1 MFISKFQAQVIY
13 KYNQHCFVDGTFYSA
28 PKSGYQIINIRI
40 HDIKE
45 DKFLTVSN
53 TILEDKEMAT
63 I

>member
-1 MFISKFQAQVIY
+1 MFISKFQSQLVYEYI
-13 KYNQHCFVDGTFYSA
+13 QHWFVDGTFYSD
-28 PKSGYQIINIRI
+28 PKSSYQIINIRI